1 MARARD
7 KGNRISSDY
16 RTAPVGP
23 RIRSKH
29 GNLLNYFIH
38 DRRDLSP
45 AYVRECEKFLKKLKK
60 KKELKR
66 PSAQASGRVGPIV
79 FKLNHHP
86 QPPSK
91 YIGLS
96 GFCQEV
102 YLHKSKINLL
112 QAPGLWDI
120 LGYY

>member
-7 KGNRISSDY
+7 KGNRIRSDY

-60 KKELKR
+60 KERAQASKR
-66 PSAQASGRVGPIV
+66 PSIREGGPDSFQA
-79 FKLNHHP
+79 
-86 QPPSK
+86 
-91 YIGLS
+91 
-96 GFCQEV
+96 
-102 YLHKSKINLL
+102 
-112 QAPGLWDI
+112 
-120 LGYY
+120 

>member
-45 AYVRECEKFLKKLKK
+45 AYVRGCEKFLK
-60 KKELKR
+60 EI
-66 PSAQASGRVGPIV
+66 SA
-79 FKLNHHP
+79 K
-86 QPPSK
+86 
-91 YIGLS
+91 
-96 GFCQEV
+96 
-102 YLHKSKINLL
+102 L
-112 QAPGLWDI
+112 QAPRPDNLR
-120 LGYY
+120 LKKNEKKA